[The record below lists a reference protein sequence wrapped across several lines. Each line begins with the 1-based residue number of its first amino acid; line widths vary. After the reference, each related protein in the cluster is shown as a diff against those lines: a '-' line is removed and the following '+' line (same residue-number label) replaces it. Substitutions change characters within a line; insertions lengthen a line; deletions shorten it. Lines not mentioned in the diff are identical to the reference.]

1 MECSNVRT
9 FYEMYSDKLRNFQG
23 ENGVFFK
30 KLFQKTFKC
39 NWMVS
44 NLLSWL
50 EENFACRPR
59 LNVYNLNLTIT

>member
-30 KLFQKTFKC
+30 KLFQKTFKRTP
-39 NWMVS
+39 
-44 NLLSWL
+44 WL
-50 EENFACRPR
+50 KFITKEK
-59 LNVYNLNLTIT
+59 NVTEW